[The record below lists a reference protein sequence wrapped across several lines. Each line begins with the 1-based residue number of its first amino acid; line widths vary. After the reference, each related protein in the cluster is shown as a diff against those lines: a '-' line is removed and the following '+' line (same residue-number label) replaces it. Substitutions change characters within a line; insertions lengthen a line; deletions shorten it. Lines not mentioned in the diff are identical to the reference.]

1 MSSTAAASSE
11 LRFSP
16 GRPRVEKPQRGRRA
30 RRAFV
35 RYLIAIC
42 VGVAATLA
50 WQSYGDMIRQTVATR
65 APALGWSPEVQ
76 QLIVALVQEVG
87 WDKPAALERNRSQ
100 ATAPQTVPQTSVA
113 QGAFDP
119 AAYKPSASPPP
130 TLEQVQQI
138 ASDLATL
145 KQAVGQLS
153 SNQDQMAQDL
163 AKVQATD
170 QEVLNK
176 VSANKAA
183 APPPRPATMPGVRH
197 PPASPAPLPP
207 QPLQLR

>member
-11 LRFSP
+11 FRFSP

-30 RRAFV
+30 RRAFL

-50 WQSYGDMIRQTVATR
+50 WQSYGDMIKQTVATR

-87 WDKPAALERNRSQ
+87 WDKPAVLERNAPQ
-100 ATAPQTVPQTSVA
+100 APAQTVPQTSVA

-119 AAYKPSASPPP
+119 AAYKPSASPSP
-130 TLEQVQQI
+130 TVEQVQQI
-138 ASDLATL
+138 VSDLATL

-153 SNQDQMAQDL
+153 SNQDQMAQDI

-176 VSANKAA
+176 VSANKVA

-197 PPASPAPLPP
+197 PPASPAPMPP